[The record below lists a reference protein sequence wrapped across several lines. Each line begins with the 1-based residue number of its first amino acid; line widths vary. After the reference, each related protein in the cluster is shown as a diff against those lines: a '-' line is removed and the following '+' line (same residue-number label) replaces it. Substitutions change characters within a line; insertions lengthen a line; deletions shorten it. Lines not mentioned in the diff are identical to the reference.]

1 MDQNKCTLDCLRKR
15 AKAKYAQNNL
25 MRHMAKLDSPYK
37 EKYDDTMMCS
47 HTLIQNGDKLTS
59 RYCGHRWCR
68 ICNRIRTGKLMN
80 GYKCALDSLVDPQF
94 LTLTIK
100 NVKIGELRNSIN
112 GMIKTI
118 RLIQDLRRKKKQP
131 LMKCIRKIECTY
143 NPDTD
148 EYHPHLHIIIENEHT
163 AKEVLQQWIKRYP
176 EQAEFK
182 GQDIRSAFDPIEL
195 FKYFAKLTSKSK
207 KDDRRYKGA
216 KLIQDEW
223 HYPEALDLIF
233 RAIEGLRIIQPMGGI
248 KMVSDEIDDVEVQEI
263 EGIENDVTIWMFK
276 RNDWYNPQTGELL
289 TGYSPSEN
297 ESRYSHRIRYFADIR
312 NTT

>member
-25 MRHMAKLDSPYK
+25 MRHMTKLDSPYK

-47 HTLIQNGDKLTS
+47 QTLVQNGDKLTS

-68 ICNRIRTGKLMN
+68 ICNRIRTGKLMH
-80 GYKCALDSLVDPQF
+80 GYSAELEKLVDPQF
-94 LTLTIK
+94 LTLTIR
-100 NVKIGELRNSIN
+100 NVKIEQLRSSIQQ
-112 GMIKTI
+112 MTKTI
-118 RLIQDLRRKKKQP
+118 RLIQDLRRKRKQP

-143 NPDTD
+143 NPDTN
-148 EYHPHLHIIIENEHT
+148 EYHPHLHIIIEHEHV
-163 AKEVLQQWIKRYP
+163 AKEVLQQWIERYP

-182 GQDIRSAFDPIEL
+182 GQDIRNAFDPIEL
-195 FKYFAKLTSKSK
+195 FKYFAKLTSKSR
-207 KDDRRYKGA
+207 KDEKCYKGA
-216 KLIQDEW
+216 KLIQNEW

-263 EGIENDVTIWMFK
+263 EGIENDITIWMFK
-276 RNDWYNPQTGELL
+276 RSDWYNPQTGELL
-289 TGYSPSEN
+289 TGYSPTEN
-297 ESRYSHRIRYFADIR
+297 EFRYSHRIRYFADIQ